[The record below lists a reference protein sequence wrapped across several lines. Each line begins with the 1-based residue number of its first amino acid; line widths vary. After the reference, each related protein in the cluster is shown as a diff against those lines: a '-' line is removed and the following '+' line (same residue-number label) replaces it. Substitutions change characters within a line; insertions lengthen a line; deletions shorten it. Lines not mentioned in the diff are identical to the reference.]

1 MAEMHNNEMGGQQG
15 GKAMIEELEHPYID
29 LNNGSGY
36 MYVLDTVIEKINE
49 IIRYLNE
56 KENNDGNSTIHP

>member
-1 MAEMHNNEMGGQQG
+1 
-15 GKAMIEELEHPYID
+15 MIEELEHPYID

-36 MYVLDTVIEKINE
+36 MYDLDTVIEKINE

>member
-1 MAEMHNNEMGGQQG
+1 
-15 GKAMIEELEHPYID
+15 MIEELEHPYID
-29 LNNGSGY
+29 FNNGSGY
-36 MYVLDTVIEKINE
+36 MYDLDTVIEKINE